1 MCENLYKKQKRI
13 YKIIH
18 MSFAVTETDWKV
30 MALLLVYHFNQFH
43 FTPHVDFNKKN
54 KINLKEKECLVFYN

>member
-43 FTPHVDFNKKN
+43 FTPHVDFNKKKLN
-54 KINLKEKECLVFYN
+54 QFKRKGMLGLL

>member
-43 FTPHVDFNKKN
+43 FTPHVDFNKKKQN
-54 KINLKEKECLVFYN
+54 QFKRKGMLGLL